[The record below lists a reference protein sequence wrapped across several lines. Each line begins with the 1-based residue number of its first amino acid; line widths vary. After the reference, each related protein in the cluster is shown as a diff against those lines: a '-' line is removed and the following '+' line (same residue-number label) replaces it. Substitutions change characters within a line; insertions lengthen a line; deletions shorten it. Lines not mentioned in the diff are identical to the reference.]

1 MPKQVVGTLQAANYQ
16 ADMGFCGMASDQLVP
31 IESHSSCTKA
41 KYLPEKK
48 LTISATTDLV

>member
-1 MPKQVVGTLQAANYQ
+1 MPKQVAGTLQEASYQ
-16 ADMGFCGMASDQLVP
+16 ADMGFYGMASDQLEP

-41 KYLPEKK
+41 KSLPEKK